1 MACANGHSAV
11 VALLLER
18 KCLLDLCD
26 SENKTALIKAVECQ
40 EEECATLLLEH
51 GADPNVRDANG
62 NAALHH
68 AVLCQN
74 TSLAAKLL
82 SYNANIEAR
91 NEPAETAALSLS
103 AAFNP
108 RRKIFPLERAQEW
121 VVGSSSTKTEGLGE
135 TPVLRSGQVGQ
146 VMFDTSQGVHLCCE
160 NILKALD

>member
-1 MACANGHSAV
+1 LCSSRLFFHYCVRGAEPTPVTALHLACANGHSAV
-11 VALLLER
+11 VVLLLER

-91 NEPAETAALSLS
+91 NEVSS
-103 AAFNP
+103 ANSID
-108 RRKIFPLERAQEW
+108 KIFAKHFSKL
-121 VVGSSSTKTEGLGE
+121 
-135 TPVLRSGQVGQ
+135 
-146 VMFDTSQGVHLCCE
+146 
-160 NILKALD
+160 